1 MGGGF
6 NMTIT
11 AIGQLLGD
19 IIQGYMQLPQRYD
32 EQGNPT
38 DSVVLKDENWDA
50 PKDNGLYVLIEYE
63 DDTPVGVGSDVDSTG
78 LETSHYNAF
87 ANFTIEVIS
96 RNRDATDRYPEVL
109 MALQSVAG
117 QQAAELHNVAFFRG
131 KPLNLSAIEGSA
143 SLRRWHI
150 PVIVSYMQT
159 KTATAPLI
167 APDPVKEIKVEA

>member
-1 MGGGF
+1 
-6 NMTIT
+6 MTIT
-11 AIGQLLGD
+11 EIGQLLGA
-19 IIQGYMQLPQRYD
+19 IIAAYMSLDPER
-32 EQGNPT
+32 
-38 DSVVLKDENWDA
+38 VVLKDENWDA
-50 PKDNGLYVLIEYE
+50 PKDDALYVLIEYE
-63 DDTPVGVGSDVDSTG
+63 DDTALGVGSDVNTATG

-87 ANFTIEVIS
+87 ANFTVEVIS

>member
-1 MGGGF
+1 
-6 NMTIT
+6 MTIT
-11 AIGQLLGD
+11 EIGQILGD
-19 IIQGYMQLPQRYD
+19 VIQEYMSLDASRI
-32 EQGNPT
+32 
-38 DSVVLKDENWDA
+38 VLKDENWDA
-50 PKDNGLYVLIEYE
+50 PKDQGIYILIEYE
-63 DDTPVGVGSDVDSTG
+63 DDTALGVGSDVNTATG

-87 ANFTIEVIS
+87 ANFTIEVVS

-117 QQAAELHNVAFFRG
+117 QQEAELHNVAFFRG

-143 SLRRWHI
+143 SLRRWHM
-150 PVIVSYMQT
+150 PGIVSYMQT

>member
-1 MGGGF
+1 
-6 NMTIT
+6 
-11 AIGQLLGD
+11 
-19 IIQGYMQLPQRYD
+19 
-32 EQGNPT
+32 
-38 DSVVLKDENWDA
+38 
-50 PKDNGLYVLIEYE
+50 
-63 DDTPVGVGSDVDSTG
+63 
-78 LETSHYNAF
+78 
-87 ANFTIEVIS
+87 
-96 RNRDATDRYPEVL
+96 

-117 QQAAELHNVAFFRG
+117 QQEAELHNVAFFRG

>member
-1 MGGGF
+1 
-6 NMTIT
+6 MTIT
-11 AIGQLLGD
+11 EIGQLLGD
-19 IIQGYMQLPQRYD
+19 IIAAYMALDTSR
-32 EQGNPT
+32 
-38 DSVVLKDENWDA
+38 VVLKDENWDA
-50 PKDNGLYVLIEYE
+50 PKDDALYVLIEYE
-63 DDTPVGVGSDVDSTG
+63 DDTALGVGSDVNTSTG

-117 QQAAELHNVAFFRG
+117 QQEAELHNVAFFRG

>member
-1 MGGGF
+1 
-6 NMTIT
+6 MTT
-11 AIGQLLGD
+11 TEIGQLLGD
-19 IIQGYMQLPQRYD
+19 IVADYMGINRD
-32 EQGNPT
+32 RFI
-38 DSVVLKDENWDA
+38 LKDENFDA
-50 PKDNGLYVLIEYE
+50 PKDDEIYGIIEYE
-63 DDTPVGVGSDVDSTG
+63 DDTALGVGSDVNTATG

-87 ANFTIEVIS
+87 ANFTIEVVS
-96 RNRDATDRYPEVL
+96 QNRDATDRYPEVL

-117 QQAAELHNVAFFRG
+117 QQEAELHNVAFFRG

-167 APDPVKEIKVEA
+167 APDPIKEIKVEA

>member
-1 MGGGF
+1 
-6 NMTIT
+6 MTIT
-11 AIGQLLGD
+11 EIGQILGD
-19 IIQGYMQLPQRYD
+19 IIAAYMSLDPER
-32 EQGNPT
+32 
-38 DSVVLKDENWDA
+38 VVLKDENWDA
-50 PKDNGLYVLIEYE
+50 PKDDALYVLIEYE
-63 DDTPVGVGSDVDSTG
+63 DDTALGVGSEVNTATG

-117 QQAAELHNVAFFRG
+117 QQEAELHNVAFFRG